1 MSLVA
6 TASEVLMPSQPS
18 GASLPAWLTRIVE
31 LVRDYW
37 ALLTVIGTLL
47 IGSTEGDNDLSADS

>member
-1 MSLVA
+1 
-6 TASEVLMPSQPS
+6 MPSQPS